1 VPDDE
6 PTDRLLS
13 LLDLTPAGSNRWLAT
28 TPEPGDGPP
37 RLFGGQVAAQSLR
50 AATLT
55 VGPERLVHSFHA
67 YFIRPGRPGVPL
79 QLDVERAR
87 DGRSFT
93 TRRVNASQDGE
104 SIFVLDASFQV
115 DEDGDDWQPDD
126 SMPDVPPPDE
136 VEQPESPFG
145 SFSTM
150 SPFEMRPI
158 GGRNTMGF
166 ALHPY
171 WMRTKG
177 RLPDDD
183 AIHACAIAFMSDMGI
198 LSAARPPGSTAGFGG
213 ASLDHA
219 VWFHVPVRADEWL
232 LFDASPL
239 RAAGARGMAHGTMHT
254 TGGVLAVTIVQE
266 GLLRP
271 SMKMPP
277 EFEARMRALR
287 DEDSSTTETGA

>member
-1 VPDDE
+1 MSV
-6 PTDRLLS
+6 DRLLEM
-13 LLDLTPAGSNRWLAT
+13 LDLTPAGSNRWLAD
-28 TPEPGDGPP
+28 TPQPGDGPP

-50 AATLT
+50 SATLT
-55 VGPERLVHSFHA
+55 VPADRLVHSFHA

-115 DEDGDDWQPDD
+115 AEEGDDWQPDD
-126 SMPDVPPPDE
+126 SMPAVPQPDE
-136 VEQPESPFG
+136 VESPESPFG
-145 SFSTM
+145 SFSSM
-150 SPFEMRPI
+150 SPFEMKPI
-158 GGRNTMGF
+158 AARNPMGF
-166 ALHPY
+166 AMHPY

-183 AIHACAIAFMSDMGI
+183 ALHACAIAFMSDMGI

-219 VWFHVPVRADEWL
+219 VWFHVPARADEWL
-232 LFDASPL
+232 LFDAAPM

-254 TGGVLAVTIVQE
+254 TKGALAVTIVQE

-277 EFEARMRALR
+277 EFEERMRAMR
-287 DEDSSTTETGA
+287 EAAATPDDAGA

>member
-1 VPDDE
+1 MSDADAPMS
-6 PTDRLLS
+6 RLLA
-13 LLDLTPAGSNRWLAT
+13 LLDLAPAGSNRWLAT

-55 VGPERLVHSFHA
+55 VPADRLVHSFHA

-93 TRRVNASQDGE
+93 TRRVSASQEGE
-104 SIFVLDASFQV
+104 PIFVLDASFQV
-115 DEDGDDWQPDD
+115 EEDGDDWQPDD
-126 SMPDVPPPDE
+126 SMPVVPGPDE
-136 VEQPESPFG
+136 VTPPESPFG
-145 SFSTM
+145 SFSSM

-158 GGRNTMGF
+158 GGLNPMGF
-166 ALHPY
+166 TMNPY
-171 WMRTKG
+171 WVRTKDP
-177 RLPDDD
+177 LPDDD
-183 AIHACAIAFMSDMGI
+183 AVHACAIAFISDMGI
-198 LSAARPPGSTAGFGG
+198 LSAARPPSSTNTSFGG

-219 VWFHVPVRADEWL
+219 VWFHRPVRADRWL
-232 LFDASPL
+232 LSDASPM

-254 TGGVLAVTIVQE
+254 VDGVLAVTIIQE

-271 SMKMPP
+271 TMKMPP
-277 EFEARMRALR
+277 EFEARMREIREQR
-287 DEDSSTTETGA
+287 DGA

>member
-1 VPDDE
+1 MS
-6 PTDRLLS
+6 RLLE
-13 LLDLTPAGSNRWLAT
+13 LLDLTPAGTNRWLAT
-28 TPEPGDGPP
+28 TPQPGDGPP

-55 VGPERLVHSFHA
+55 VPADRLVHSFHA

-93 TRRVNASQDGE
+93 TRRVNASQEGE

-115 DEDGDDWQPDD
+115 EEEGDDWQPEG
-126 SMPDVPPPDE
+126 SMIEVPGPDE
-136 VEQPESPFG
+136 VAAPESPFG
-145 SFSTM
+145 SFSSM
-150 SPFEMRPI
+150 SPFEMRPV
-158 GGRNTMGF
+158 GGLNPMGF
-166 ALHPY
+166 TMNPY
-171 WMRTKG
+171 WVRTKD

-183 AIHACAIAFMSDMGI
+183 AIHACAIAFISDMGI

-232 LFDASPL
+232 LSDAHPM

-254 TGGVLAVTIVQE
+254 EAGVLAVTVVQE

-277 EFEARMRALR
+277 EFEERMKAMREGAA
-287 DEDSSTTETGA
+287 TTNPGDASA

>member
-1 VPDDE
+1 MSV
-6 PTDRLLS
+6 DRLLEM
-13 LLDLTPAGSNRWLAT
+13 LDLTPAGSNRWLAD
-28 TPEPGDGPP
+28 TPQPGDGPP

-50 AATLT
+50 SATLT
-55 VGPERLVHSFHA
+55 VPADRLVHSFHA

-115 DEDGDDWQPDD
+115 AEDGDDWQPDD
-126 SMPDVPPPDE
+126 SMLAVPQPDE
-136 VEQPESPFG
+136 VEAPESPFG
-145 SFSTM
+145 AFSSM

-158 GGRNTMGF
+158 AARNPMGF
-166 ALHPY
+166 AMHPY

-183 AIHACAIAFMSDMGI
+183 ALHACAIAFMSDMGI

-219 VWFHVPVRADEWL
+219 VWFHVPARADEWL
-232 LFDASPL
+232 LFDAAPM

-254 TGGVLAVTIVQE
+254 MKGALAVTIVQE

-277 EFEARMRALR
+277 EFEERMRAMR
-287 DEDSSTTETGA
+287 EAAATADDAGA

>member
-1 VPDDE
+1 MSV
-6 PTDRLLS
+6 DRLLEM
-13 LLDLTPAGSNRWLAT
+13 LDLTPAGSNRWLAD
-28 TPEPGDGPP
+28 TPQPGDGPP

-50 AATLT
+50 SATLT
-55 VGPERLVHSFHA
+55 VPADRLVHSFHA

-115 DEDGDDWQPDD
+115 AEEGDDWQPDD
-126 SMPDVPPPDE
+126 SFLAVPGPDD

-145 SFSTM
+145 SFSSM

-158 GGRNTMGF
+158 AARNAMGF
-166 ALHPY
+166 AMHPY

-183 AIHACAIAFMSDMGI
+183 ALHACAIAFMSDMGI

-232 LFDASPL
+232 LFDAAPL

-277 EFEARMRALR
+277 EFEERMRAMR
-287 DEDSSTTETGA
+287 DAAATPDDAGA

>member
-1 VPDDE
+1 
-6 PTDRLLS
+6 
-13 LLDLTPAGSNRWLAT
+13 
-28 TPEPGDGPP
+28 
-37 RLFGGQVAAQSLR
+37 
-50 AATLT
+50 
-55 VGPERLVHSFHA
+55 
-67 YFIRPGRPGVPL
+67 
-79 QLDVERAR
+79 AR
-87 DGRSFT
+87 
-93 TRRVNASQDGE
+93 N
-104 SIFVLDASFQV
+104 
-115 DEDGDDWQPDD
+115 P
-126 SMPDVPPPDE
+126 
-136 VEQPESPFG
+136 
-145 SFSTM
+145 
-150 SPFEMRPI
+150 
-158 GGRNTMGF
+158 MGF
-166 ALHPY
+166 AMHPY
-171 WMRTKG
+171 WMRAKG

-277 EFEARMRALR
+277 EFEERMRALR
-287 DEDSSTTETGA
+287 EDPPTTTVTEA

>member
-1 VPDDE
+1 MVFVSV
-6 PTDRLLS
+6 DRLLEM
-13 LLDLTPAGSNRWLAT
+13 LDLTPAGTNRWLAD
-28 TPEPGDGPP
+28 TPQPGDGPP

-55 VGPERLVHSFHA
+55 VPAERLVHSFHA

-93 TRRVNASQDGE
+93 TRRVNASQEGE

-115 DEDGDDWQPDD
+115 EEDGDDWQPDG
-126 SMPDVPPPDE
+126 SMPSVPGPDDVTP
-136 VEQPESPFG
+136 PESPFG
-145 SFSTM
+145 SFSSM
-150 SPFEMRPI
+150 SPFEMRPV
-158 GGRNTMGF
+158 GDRNPMGF
-166 ALHPY
+166 AMHPY
-171 WMRTKG
+171 WTRTRG

-183 AIHACAIAFMSDMGI
+183 ALHACAIAFMSDMGI

-219 VWFHVPVRADEWL
+219 VWFHVPVRADDWL

-254 TGGVLAVTIVQE
+254 TAGVLAITIVQE

-271 SMKMPP
+271 SMRVSP
-277 EFEARMRALR
+277 EWEEQMRRMREER
-287 DEDSSTTETGA
+287 ERGGSGTS

>member
-1 VPDDE
+1 M
-6 PTDRLLS
+6 DRLLE
-13 LLDLTPAGSNRWLAT
+13 LLDLTPAGSNRWLAD
-28 TPEPGDGPP
+28 TPQPGDGPP

-55 VGPERLVHSFHA
+55 VPPERLVHSFHA

-115 DEDGDDWQPDD
+115 DEEGDDWQPDD
-126 SMPDVPPPDE
+126 SMPPVPLPDE
-136 VEQPESPFG
+136 LETPESPFG

-150 SPFEMRPI
+150 SPFEMKPI
-158 GGRNTMGF
+158 AERNAMGF
-166 ALHPY
+166 AMHPY

-183 AIHACAIAFMSDMGI
+183 ALHACAIAFMSDMGI
-198 LSAARPPGSTAGFGG
+198 LAAARPPGSTSGFGG

-219 VWFHVPVRADEWL
+219 VWFHTPVRADEWL
-232 LFDASPL
+232 LFDASPM

-254 TGGVLAVTIVQE
+254 TTGRLAVTIVQE

-271 SMKMPP
+271 SMKVPA
-277 EFEARMRALR
+277 EFEARMKAAMDERAAT
-287 DEDSSTTETGA
+287 DASA